1 MNQHIPPTVDH
12 MKCLEKKLAALEA
25 HNAHLTAENISLR
38 QLYERAP
45 LSYQSLDENGCFVS
59 VNQAWLDALGYRQEE
74 VVGHNFGDFLH
85 PDWQDHFKENFPRF
99 KAVGEILGV
108 EFEMRKKDSSFVY
121 VSFNGR
127 IGKDPQGNFQ
137 QTYCIFQDITR
148 QKQAEAAL
156 IRSQEKWRNIIV
168 SVPLIGISLD
178 PGGRILFANTHFLQL
193 VGWEEHEV
201 LGRDWFDLFIPAHL
215 REQMRAVFLAV
226 MQQKDILDFS
236 NYENEIV
243 TRGGELR
250 NVAWSNVLSK
260 DILGNIV
267 DATCLG
273 VDLTERKRAMAAL
286 RESEER
292 HRAIIMT
299 AMDGFWVVNEHGRIL
314 ETNETYCRMSGYT
327 EQELLSMHISDLEA
341 KETANETASRMRH
354 LMSKQEDRFF
364 TRHRRKDG
372 ILLDVEIRAQC
383 SPALDGLCVVFLR
396 DITEQKRSEEN
407 LKESEAR
414 FKALHNASFGGI
426 TIHDQGR
433 ILESNQGLAE
443 ITGFS
448 VAELIG
454 MDGLL
459 LIAPRTR
466 DLVKGNILAGYEH
479 AYEAL
484 GIRKNGEE
492 YPLRLEARNIPYK
505 GKQVRVVEFRDI
517 TAEKENETER
527 ERLQMQLLQAQKME
541 SVGRL
546 AGGIA
551 HDFNNMLGVILG
563 RTEMAQE
570 SVDPSLPL
578 YADLEHIYK
587 AAVRSANL
595 TRQLLAFARKQTIA
609 PKVLDFNEV
618 VSSMLNMVQRLIG
631 EDIDLVWLPKANLWE
646 VKMDPS
652 QLDQILAN
660 LCVNA
665 RDAIAGV
672 GKITIETANTT
683 FDARYCAAH
692 QGYIPGD
699 YVQLAL
705 SDNGCGM
712 GMETL
717 SHIFEP
723 FFTTKETGKGTGLG
737 LATVYGIVKQNN
749 GFINVYSE
757 PAQGTTFRIY
767 LPRHR
772 ATNAFVAENGAAQP
786 VKRGDET
793 ILLVEDEAA
802 ILEMTTTML
811 ERLGYHVLPASTP
824 GEALTLAESFDGVIS
839 LLLTDVVMP
848 GMNGRDLARQ
858 IVALHPNITP
868 LFMSGYTA
876 NVIAH
881 HGVLDTGVQFLEKP
895 FSKKD
900 LASKIRDALNQHLH

>member
-1 MNQHIPPTVDH
+1 MAQYYR
-12 MKCLEKKLAALEA
+12 LRAA
-25 HNAHLTAENISLR
+25 HRH
-38 QLYERAP
+38 
-45 LSYQSLDENGCFVS
+45 QS
-59 VNQAWLDALGYRQEE
+59 
-74 VVGHNFGDFLH
+74 
-85 PDWQDHFKENFPRF
+85 
-99 KAVGEILGV
+99 
-108 EFEMRKKDSSFVY
+108 
-121 VSFNGR
+121 
-127 IGKDPQGNFQ
+127 
-137 QTYCIFQDITR
+137 
-148 QKQAEAAL
+148 
-156 IRSQEKWRNIIV
+156 RSAGTIV
-168 SVPLIGISLD
+168 L
-178 PGGRILFANTHFLQL
+178 ANTHFLQL

-201 LGRDWFDLFIPAHL
+201 VGRDWFDLFIPAHL
-215 REQMRAVFLAV
+215 REQVRTVFFTV

-236 NYENEIV
+236 NYENEIM
-243 TRGGELR
+243 TRTGELR
-250 NVAWSNVLSK
+250 NIAWSNVLSK
-260 DILGNIV
+260 DIDGNII

-292 HRAIIMT
+292 HRTIIMT
-299 AMDGFWVVNEHGRIL
+299 AMDGFWIVDEHGCIL
-314 ETNETYCRMSGYT
+314 ETNDTYCRMSGYT

-341 KETANETASRMRH
+341 QETADETARHMRC
-354 LMSKQEDRFF
+354 LISMQEDRFF

-372 ILLDVEIRAQC
+372 TLLDVEIRAQYNR
-383 SPALDGLCVVFLR
+383 ALEGLFVVFLR
-396 DITEQKRSEEN
+396 DITEQKRSEEK

-426 TIHDQGR
+426 AIHDKGR
-433 ILESNQGLAE
+433 ILECNQGLAE

-459 LIAPRTR
+459 LIAPGAR
-466 DLVKGNILAGYEH
+466 DLVKSNIQTGYEH
-479 AYEAL
+479 RYEAM

-505 GKQVRVVEFRDI
+505 GRQVRVVEFRDI
-517 TAEKENETER
+517 TAIKENEAER

-563 RTEMAQE
+563 RTEMAME

-578 YADLEHIYK
+578 RADLEHINE
-587 AAVRSANL
+587 AAVRSVNL

-618 VSSMLNMVQRLIG
+618 VSSMLYMVQRLIG
-631 EDIDLVWLPKANLWE
+631 EDIDLVWLPKANLWQ

-672 GKITIETANTT
+672 GKITIETDNTT
-683 FDARYCAAH
+683 FDAQYCATH

-712 GMETL
+712 ALETIN
-717 SHIFEP
+717 HIFEP

-737 LATVYGIVKQNN
+737 LATVFGIVKQNN

-757 PAQGTTFRIY
+757 PGRGTTFKIY
-767 LPRHR
+767 LPRYS
-772 ATNAFVAENGAAQP
+772 AANASAAKNAARQSD
-786 VKRGDET
+786 KRGDET

-802 ILEMTTTML
+802 ILAMTTAML
-811 ERLGYHVLPASTP
+811 ERLGYTVLPANTP
-824 GEALTLAESFDGVIS
+824 AEALALAASYNGRIS

-848 GMNGRDLARQ
+848 GMNGRDLALQ
-858 IVALHPNITP
+858 IKTLQPTVDT

-895 FSKKD
+895 FSRND
-900 LASKIRDALNQHLH
+900 LATKIREVLSRNAD

>member
-1 MNQHIPPTVDH
+1 MNQHIPSTVDIID
-12 MKCLEKKLAALEA
+12 CLEKKLTALKA
-25 HNAHLTAENISLR
+25 QNDSLLAENISLR

-45 LSYQSLDENGCFVS
+45 LSYQSLDENGCFLS
-59 VNQAWLDALGYRQEE
+59 VNQAWLNALGYHQEE
-74 VVGHNFGDFLH
+74 VLGRNFGEFLH

-108 EFEMRKKDSSFVY
+108 EFEMRKKDGGFVF

-127 IGKDPQGNFQ
+127 IGRDSQGNFQ
-137 QTYCIFQDITR
+137 QTYCMFQDITR

-156 IRSQEKWRNIIV
+156 IRAQEKWRNIIV

-178 PGGRILFANTHFLQL
+178 SQGRILFANTHFLHL

-201 LGRDWFDLFIPAHL
+201 LGRDWFDLFIPTHL
-215 REQMRAVFLAV
+215 REQMRTIFLTV
-226 MQQKDILDFS
+226 MEQKDVLDFA
-236 NYENEIV
+236 NYENEII
-243 TRGGELR
+243 TRDGELR

-260 DILGNIV
+260 DIDETIIEV
-267 DATCLG
+267 TCLG

-299 AMDGFWVVNEHGRIL
+299 AMDGFWIVNEHGRIL

-341 KETANETASRMRH
+341 LETADETANRMR
-354 LMSKQEDRFF
+354 LLLSRQEDRFL
-364 TRHRRKDG
+364 TQHRRKDG
-372 ILLDVEIRAQC
+372 TLFDLEISVQYR
-383 SPALDGLCVVFLR
+383 PASNGLCVVFLR

-426 TIHDQGR
+426 AIHDQGR
-433 ILESNQGLAE
+433 ILECNQGLAE
-443 ITGFS
+443 ITGFC
-448 VAELIG
+448 VTELIG

-459 LIAPRTR
+459 LIAPSAR
-466 DLVKGNILAGYEH
+466 DLVRSNILAGYEH
-479 AYEAL
+479 PYEAL

-492 YPLRLEARNIPYK
+492 YPLRLEAKNIPYK
-505 GKQVRVVEFRDI
+505 GRKVRVVEFRDI
-517 TAEKENETER
+517 TASKENEAER

-570 SVDPSLPL
+570 SVDPSLQL
-578 YADLEHIYK
+578 YADLEHIHK
-587 AAVRSANL
+587 AAVRSADL

-609 PKVLDFNEV
+609 PRILDFNEV

-631 EDIDLVWLPKANLWE
+631 EDIDLVWLPKANLWQ

-672 GKITIETANTT
+672 GKITIETENTT
-683 FDARYCAAH
+683 FDTRYCANH
-692 QGYIPGD
+692 LGYIPGD

-705 SDNGCGM
+705 SDNGSGM
-712 GMETL
+712 DLETVN
-717 SHIFEP
+717 HIFEP

-757 PAQGTTFRIY
+757 PAQGTTFKIY

-772 ATNAFVAENGAAQP
+772 ATTASVAEDAANHP
-786 VKRGDET
+786 AKRGDET

-802 ILEMTTTML
+802 ILAMTATML

-824 GEALTLAESFDGVIS
+824 GEALTLAESFNGAIS

-848 GMNGRDLARQ
+848 EMNGRDLARQ
-858 IVALHPNITP
+858 ILILHPNIKP

-881 HGVLDTGVQFLEKP
+881 HGVLDAGVQFLEKP
-895 FSKKD
+895 FAKKD
-900 LASKIRDALNQHLH
+900 LAAKIRDVLSQHAG

>member
-1 MNQHIPPTVDH
+1 MNEQIIPTDTR
-12 MKCLEKKLAALEA
+12 MECLEKRLTALEA
-25 HNAHLTAENISLR
+25 ENARLVTENVMLR

-45 LSYQSLDENGCFVS
+45 LSYQSLDENGCFLS
-59 VNQAWLDALGYRQEE
+59 VNQAWLDALGYCQDE
-74 VVGHNFGDFLH
+74 VLGRSFGEFLH

-99 KAVGEILGV
+99 KAMGEILGV
-108 EFEMRKKDSSFVY
+108 EFEMRKKDGSFVF

-127 IGKDPQGNFQ
+127 IGKDAQGNFQ

-148 QKQAEAAL
+148 QRQAEAAL

-178 PGGRILFANTHFLQL
+178 SRGHILFANAHFLQV

-201 LGRDWFDLFIPAHL
+201 LGRDWFELFIPVHL
-215 REQMRAVFLAV
+215 QEQVRTVFLAV
-226 MQQKDILDFS
+226 MEQKDILDFS
-236 NYENEIV
+236 HYENEII

-260 DILGNIV
+260 DMHGEITDV
-267 DATCLG
+267 TSLG
-273 VDLTERKRAMAAL
+273 VDLTERKRTMAAL

-299 AMDGFWVVNEHGRIL
+299 AMDGFWIVNEQGFLL
-314 ETNETYCRMSGYT
+314 ETNATYCQMSGYS
-327 EQELLSMHISDLEA
+327 EQELLSMHIGDLEA
-341 KETANETASRMRH
+341 QETADETINHMRQ
-354 LMSKQEDRFF
+354 LKLKKVDRFF

-372 ILLDVEIRAQC
+372 TLFDLEIRAQYN
-383 SPALDGLCVVFLR
+383 PALEGLCVAFLR
-396 DITEQKRSEEN
+396 DITEQKRSEEQ

-433 ILESNQGLAE
+433 ILECNQGLAE
-443 ITGFS
+443 ITGFA
-448 VAELIG
+448 VDELIG

-459 LIAPRTR
+459 LIAPQAR
-466 DLVKGNILAGYEH
+466 DLVKANIRAGYEQP
-479 AYEAL
+479 YEAR

-505 GKQVRVVEFRDI
+505 GRRVRVVEFRDI
-517 TAEKENETER
+517 TAEKESEAER

-563 RTEMAQE
+563 RTEMALE
-570 SVDPSLPL
+570 SVDPSIPL
-578 YADLEHIYK
+578 FTDLEHINK

-609 PKVLDFNEV
+609 PKVLDLNEV

-631 EDIDLVWLPKANLWE
+631 EDIDLVWLPKANLWQ

-672 GKITIETANTT
+672 GKITIETENTT
-683 FDARYCAAH
+683 FDAPYCATH

-712 GMETL
+712 ALETL
-717 SHIFEP
+717 NHIFEP

-757 PAQGTTFRIY
+757 PGQGTTFRIY
-767 LPRHR
+767 LPRYTA
-772 ATNAFVAENGAAQP
+772 ATAFAAEHLQAQS
-786 VKRGDET
+786 VQHGNET

-802 ILEMTTTML
+802 ILAMTTDML
-811 ERLGYHVLPASTP
+811 ERLGYHVLSASTP
-824 GEALTLAESFDGVIS
+824 AEALDVARSFSGTIG

-858 IVALHPNITP
+858 VAALHPTVKT

-881 HGVLDTGVQFLEKP
+881 HGVLDTGVHFLEKP

-900 LASKIRDALNQHLH
+900 LATKIREALHNKVH